1 MPVRTHTVIDSPIG
15 PLTLIGDDGVLCGL
29 YMQTRRHPPAADA
42 LGEHVHGTLA
52 QATEQLGEYFAGER
66 ERFTLPLAPH
76 GTPFQLTVWDRL
88 RAIPYSRTCSY
99 ADVAAQLGRPSAVR
113 AVAAANGRNPISIIV
128 PCHRVIG
135 SDGSLVGYGGG
146 LARKEFLLRLEAG
159 GGQDALF

>member
-1 MPVRTHTVIDSPIG
+1 MRTHTVIDSPIG
-15 PLTLIGDDGVLCGL
+15 PLTLVGDDDVLCGL

-42 LGEHVHGTLA
+42 LGEHVHGALA
-52 QATEQLGEYFAGER
+52 ETTEQLGEYFAGER
-66 ERFTLPLAPH
+66 DRFTLPLAPH
-76 GTPFQLTVWDRL
+76 GTPFQLSVWDRL
-88 RAIPYSRTCSY
+88 RAIPYGRTRSY

-135 SDGSLVGYGGG
+135 SDGRLVGYGGG
-146 LARKEFLLRLEAG
+146 LARKEFLLSLEAG